1 MLLVIALI
9 FGLVVCCIASYL
21 INFRYLI
28 ISKIYKFWG
37 ENKEAM
43 FLVVKRKYKY
53 IVVFVTI
60 TTFVLLILN
69 EQLGMYSLCLFI
81 GLIYYYACYQIMF
94 KKEKSDHIETNFFK
108 HVSAFRKF
116 LIEGRLELFLWF
128 LSMFFV
134 FTVLISFIYIFLP
147 YQVLVFFASGDLK
160 ALMSYLG
167 LFVLLSIL
175 IIPPVLIKLFT
186 WPKRKRELLIKVT
199 KASLV
204 IIYGFVVVYAS
215 MMTDDMSNHMK
226 FIPIMLYMVLLFS
239 NIIFIFVDLIDY
251 YKEKLESD

>member
-1 MLLVIALI
+1 M
-9 FGLVVCCIASYL
+9 VCCIASYL
-21 INFRYLI
+21 INIRYLI
-28 ISKIYKFWG
+28 ISKIYKFWV

-81 GLIYYYACYQIMF
+81 GLIYYYACYQVMF
-94 KKEKSDHIETNFFK
+94 KKKKSDHIETNFFM
-108 HVSAFRKF
+108 HAYAFRKF
-116 LIEGRLELFLWF
+116 LIEGRLELYLWF
-128 LSMFFV
+128 VSIFFV
-134 FTVLISFIYIFLP
+134 FTVLISFIYVFLP
-147 YQVLVFFASGDLK
+147 YQVLVFFVSGDIK

-175 IIPPVLIKLFT
+175 IIPPMLIKLFA
-186 WPKRKRELLIKVT
+186 WPKRKRELLIKIT

-226 FIPIMLYMVLLFS
+226 LIPIMLYMVLLFS

>member
-1 MLLVIALI
+1 
-9 FGLVVCCIASYL
+9 
-21 INFRYLI
+21 
-28 ISKIYKFWG
+28 
-37 ENKEAM
+37 
-43 FLVVKRKYKY
+43 
-53 IVVFVTI
+53 
-60 TTFVLLILN
+60 
-69 EQLGMYSLCLFI
+69 
-81 GLIYYYACYQIMF
+81 
-94 KKEKSDHIETNFFK
+94 
-108 HVSAFRKF
+108 
-116 LIEGRLELFLWF
+116 
-128 LSMFFV
+128 
-134 FTVLISFIYIFLP
+134 FLP

-175 IIPPVLIKLFT
+175 IISPVLIKLFT

-215 MMTDDMSNHMK
+215 MMSDDMK
-226 FIPIMLYMVLLFS
+226 LIPIMVYMVLLFS

>member
-1 MLLVIALI
+1 
-9 FGLVVCCIASYL
+9 
-21 INFRYLI
+21 
-28 ISKIYKFWG
+28 
-37 ENKEAM
+37 
-43 FLVVKRKYKY
+43 
-53 IVVFVTI
+53 
-60 TTFVLLILN
+60 
-69 EQLGMYSLCLFI
+69 
-81 GLIYYYACYQIMF
+81 
-94 KKEKSDHIETNFFK
+94 
-108 HVSAFRKF
+108 
-116 LIEGRLELFLWF
+116 
-128 LSMFFV
+128 MFFV

-147 YQVLVFFASGDLK
+147 YQVLVFFSSGDLK

-175 IIPPVLIKLFT
+175 IISPVLIKLFT

-215 MMTDDMSNHMK
+215 MMSDDMSNHMK
-226 FIPIMLYMVLLFS
+226 LIPIMVYMVLLFS

>member
-1 MLLVIALI
+1 
-9 FGLVVCCIASYL
+9 
-21 INFRYLI
+21 
-28 ISKIYKFWG
+28 
-37 ENKEAM
+37 M

-69 EQLGMYSLCLFI
+69 EKLGMYSLCLFI

-94 KKEKSDHIETNFFK
+94 KKEKSDYIEINFFK

-116 LIEGRLELFLWF
+116 LIEGRLELFLWS

-134 FTVLISFIYIFLP
+134 FTVLISFIYIFLS

-175 IIPPVLIKLFT
+175 IISPVLIKLFT

-226 FIPIMLYMVLLFS
+226 LIPIMLYMVLLFS

>member
-1 MLLVIALI
+1 
-9 FGLVVCCIASYL
+9 
-21 INFRYLI
+21 
-28 ISKIYKFWG
+28 
-37 ENKEAM
+37 M

-60 TTFVLLILN
+60 TTFVLFILN

-81 GLIYYYACYQIMF
+81 GLIYYYACYQVMF
-94 KKEKSDHIETNFFK
+94 KNEKSDHIETNFFM
-108 HVSAFRKF
+108 HAYAFRKF

-134 FTVLISFIYIFLP
+134 FTVLISFIYIFLS

-175 IIPPVLIKLFT
+175 IISPVLIKLFT